1 MKPNLIRQTLDMLEA
16 VEMELVA
23 NRDFDLVEKA
33 EKNGKVYALGNTEHD
48 DGDSRKNDFQIYVKV
63 RDGGFEHND
72 KFYPQEFYT
81 RVESLKVG
89 SYGTESEALREFE
102 AWIEKI

>member
-81 RVESLKVG
+81 RVESLNVG

>member
-33 EKNGKVYALGNTEHD
+33 EKNGKVYALGNGVHD

-81 RVESLKVG
+81 QVESLKVG

-102 AWIEKI
+102 AWVEKI

>member
-23 NRDFDLVEKA
+23 NRDFVLVAKTM
-33 EKNGKVYALGNTEHD
+33 KDGKEYALGNTEHD
-48 DGDSRKNDFQIYVKV
+48 DGDSRKNDYQIYLKT
-63 RDGGFEHND
+63 RLGGFEHND

-81 RVESLKVG
+81 QVESLKVG
-89 SYGTESEALREFE
+89 SYGTESEALEEFE
-102 AWIEKI
+102 AWVEKI

>member
-102 AWIEKI
+102 AWVEKI

>member
-81 RVESLKVG
+81 RVESLNVG
-89 SYGTESEALREFE
+89 SYGTESEALEEFE
-102 AWIEKI
+102 AWVEKI

>member
-81 RVESLKVG
+81 HVESLKVG
-89 SYGTESEALREFE
+89 SYGTESEALE
-102 AWIEKI
+102 AFQKWVESN

>member
-1 MKPNLIRQTLDMLEA
+1 MKANLIRQTLDMLEA

>member
-1 MKPNLIRQTLDMLEA
+1 MKANLIRQTLDMLEA

-102 AWIEKI
+102 ARIEKI

>member
-33 EKNGKVYALGNTEHD
+33 EKNGKVYALGNGVHD
-48 DGDSRKNDFQIYVKV
+48 DGDSRKNVFQIYVKV

-72 KFYPQEFYT
+72 KFYPQELYT
-81 RVESLKVG
+81 HVESLKVG
-89 SYGTESEALREFE
+89 SYGTESEALE
-102 AWIEKI
+102 AFQKWVESN

>member
-1 MKPNLIRQTLDMLEA
+1 MKANLIRQTLDMLEA

-63 RDGGFEHND
+63 RDGGFKHND

-81 RVESLKVG
+81 RVESLNVG
-89 SYGTESEALREFE
+89 SYGTESEAL
-102 AWIEKI
+102 

>member
-48 DGDSRKNDFQIYVKV
+48 DGDSRKNDYQIYLKK

-102 AWIEKI
+102 AWVEKI

>member
-89 SYGTESEALREFE
+89 SYGTESEALEEFE
-102 AWIEKI
+102 AWVEKI